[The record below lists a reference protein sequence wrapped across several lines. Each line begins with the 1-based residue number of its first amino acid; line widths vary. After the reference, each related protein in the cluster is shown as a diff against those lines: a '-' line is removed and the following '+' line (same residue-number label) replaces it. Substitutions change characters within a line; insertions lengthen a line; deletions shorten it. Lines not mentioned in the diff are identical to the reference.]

1 MLQWTRIT
9 KVTLNVQMISEYTS
23 LFQYLIELFINQI
36 KNVNDI
42 KTENMMKYEIA
53 YVETHCFHYF
63 WTQCNNRY
71 QKTLLIFNH
80 YVNNS
85 NFLRIYGLQVFCL
98 TLQRFYVIYKESYTR
113 CNYVM

>member
-42 KTENMMKYEIA
+42 KTENMMKYKIA
-53 YVETHCFHYF
+53 YVETHFF
-63 WTQCNNRY
+63 I
-71 QKTLLIFNH
+71 IFGHN
-80 YVNNS
+80 VT
-85 NFLRIYGLQVFCL
+85 I
-98 TLQRFYVIYKESYTR
+98 VIKKL
-113 CNYVM
+113 C